1 MILQFGIEFKE
12 AYELLVSAWAGAF
25 AKQPGMLGLS
35 RDWFNWCTTK
45 LSAQNLTLL
54 EEIRRMEQAIP
65 VALALNSPNP
75 TAVGFIKWVNSLSGS
90 DAYEII
96 YSFDPNAQR
105 KTPQVL
111 RKLCQTLGRGLGMW
125 YDQYFHRI
133 APKITAALE
142 TSAAQAHALLE
153 SFDERPQ
160 DLIKE
165 LTQSLVWEALAA
177 TDITMIPQA
186 HLSPWP
192 VYLIGGDHG
201 VVFYPVAGILP
212 QEDKSAEVERLLKAL
227 ADPSRMNLLR
237 LIGSDVAR
245 FTDLV
250 EKSGLAKSTVHHHLV
265 ALRHAGLLW
274 LHVGDDTAARFSV
287 RWEAVRSL
295 SSQLEG
301 VLLGK

>member
-1 MILQFGIEFKE
+1 
-12 AYELLVSAWAGAF
+12 
-25 AKQPGMLGLS
+25 
-35 RDWFNWCTTK
+35 
-45 LSAQNLTLL
+45 
-54 EEIRRMEQAIP
+54 
-65 VALALNSPNP
+65 
-75 TAVGFIKWVNSLSGS
+75 
-90 DAYEII
+90 
-96 YSFDPNAQR
+96 
-105 KTPQVL
+105 
-111 RKLCQTLGRGLGMW
+111 MW

-165 LTQSLVWEALAA
+165 LTQSLVWEALAV

-212 QEDKSAEVERLLKAL
+212 QEDKKRRGGRLLKAL

-237 LIGSDVAR
+237 DR
-245 FTDLV
+245 
-250 EKSGLAKSTVHHHLV
+250 
-265 ALRHAGLLW
+265 R
-274 LHVGDDTAARFSV
+274 RC
-287 RWEAVRSL
+287 RAVRF
-295 SSQLEG
+295 G
-301 VLLGK
+301 

>member
-165 LTQSLVWEALAA
+165 LTQSLVWEALAV

-212 QEDKSAEVERLLKAL
+212 QEDKAQRWSA
-227 ADPSRMNLLR
+227 
-237 LIGSDVAR
+237 
-245 FTDLV
+245 F
-250 EKSGLAKSTVHHHLV
+250 
-265 ALRHAGLLW
+265 
-274 LHVGDDTAARFSV
+274 
-287 RWEAVRSL
+287 
-295 SSQLEG
+295 
-301 VLLGK
+301 

>member
-105 KTPQVL
+105 KTPRYCGSFAKPWEGAWGCGTTSISTASP
-111 RKLCQTLGRGLGMW
+111 RKSPLPW
-125 YDQYFHRI
+125 K
-133 APKITAALE
+133 PAL
-142 TSAAQAHALLE
+142 HK
-153 SFDERPQ
+153 PMPC
-160 DLIKE
+160 
-165 LTQSLVWEALAA
+165 W
-177 TDITMIPQA
+177 
-186 HLSPWP
+186 
-192 VYLIGGDHG
+192 
-201 VVFYPVAGILP
+201 
-212 QEDKSAEVERLLKAL
+212 KAL
-227 ADPSRMNLLR
+227 M
-237 LIGSDVAR
+237 
-245 FTDLV
+245 
-250 EKSGLAKSTVHHHLV
+250 SGPKT
-265 ALRHAGLLW
+265 
-274 LHVGDDTAARFSV
+274 
-287 RWEAVRSL
+287 
-295 SSQLEG
+295 
-301 VLLGK
+301 